1 MWFIKNVRHLLEKFI
16 QRDSRFIV
24 TFLGDLIKSLKIF
37 NLEDILIDKEFEK
50 ILWFLYK
57 LDMAILQI
65 NLLKYFLLND
75 PVFLNFSKNLPL
87 SSFFQKCGK
96 FLWQYLSVHE
106 DLEVFFSKLMIKD
119 IGWQVSFSSYFHT
132 VGLLQDYELI
142 LNKNLRLR
150 IKVFKPVN
158 KASDLYFV
166 NSFVTISLC
175 EKICFYTISLSLS
188 TN

>member
-75 PVFLNFSKNLPL
+75 PVFHCLRSFRNVGNSSDNIFQFMKTLKFSFQSLWLKTLADKFHFQAIFIL
-87 SSFFQKCGK
+87 LDFFRTMKSS
-96 FLWQYLSVHE
+96 H
-106 DLEVFFSKLMIKD
+106 
-119 IGWQVSFSSYFHT
+119 
-132 VGLLQDYELI
+132 
-142 LNKNLRLR
+142 
-150 IKVFKPVN
+150 
-158 KASDLYFV
+158 
-166 NSFVTISLC
+166 
-175 EKICFYTISLSLS
+175 
-188 TN
+188 